1 VLSGIFPPLTT
12 PFRGDGALDT
22 AGFERNLEAYA
33 AQDLAGA
40 LVLGSN
46 GEAASLDEDEKL
58 TLVRLARA
66 RTASR
71 TLLVG
76 TGLESTRATIT
87 LTRKVADLGADAA
100 LVLTPSYYKSQMTQA
115 ALRAHFE
122 AVADA
127 SPIPVLLYS
136 VPAFTGIVFP
146 LGLAAE
152 LAQHPQV
159 RGMKE
164 SSGDVGLLGRI
175 VASVPGS
182 FQVLCGNAPVIYPAL
197 CVGAV
202 GGVLAAA
209 CCAPRPVGA
218 LYRAFV
224 AGDHA
229 RARRLQEAIAPLA
242 AAVTAVHGVAG
253 LKAAMDLAGF
263 QGGAARKPLMPV
275 TAEVRGSLAP
285 LLAGAEAA
293 ALAGPAEL

>member
-1 VLSGIFPPLTT
+1 VLIRGIFPPLTT

-33 AQDLAGA
+33 TQDLGGV

-46 GEAASLDEDEKL
+46 GEAASLDEGEKL
-58 TLVRLARA
+58 SLVRIARA
-66 RTASR
+66 RVGSR

-76 TGLESTRATIT
+76 TGLESTRATVD

-136 VPAFTGIVFP
+136 VPAFTGIPFP

-152 LAQHPQV
+152 LAKHPQV

-175 VASVPGS
+175 VASVPTTYE
-182 FQVLCGNAPVIYPAL
+182 VLCGNGPVIYPAL

-202 GGVLAAA
+202 GGVLAVA
-209 CCAPRPVGA
+209 CCAPRPTAA
-218 LYRAFV
+218 LYRAY
-224 AGDHA
+224 AEGDHA
-229 RARRLQEAIAPLA
+229 RARRLQEAITPLA

-263 QGGAARKPLMPV
+263 RGGPV
-275 TAEVRGSLAP
+275 RSP
-285 LLAGAEAA
+285 LLPLAAEARDGLRTLLDRAQSA
-293 ALAGPAEL
+293 A